1 MNKATSRSDTRSA
14 FVDLQGLGPRRSR
27 TLPAQAEPERRP
39 KARLAL
45 GFFVLEVL
53 TAPLA
58 VFVDTQSVRIVLLVL
73 HRRVVA
79 AFASATSQ
87 RDDDPVF
94 LLGHGFYPFALSA
107 PNRLIAAYACI
118 VDW

>member
-1 MNKATSRSDTRSA
+1 MS
-14 FVDLQGLGPRRSR
+14 PRVNQ
-27 TLPAQAEPERRP
+27 LID
-39 KARLAL
+39 LAL

-58 VFVDTQSVRIVLLVL
+58 ILVDVQSVRIVLLVL

-79 AFASATSQ
+79 AFACATSK
-87 RDDDPVF
+87 RDDDPVV
-94 LLGHGFYPFALSA
+94 LLGHGFLSPFNWFCSQPA
-107 PNRLIAAYACI
+107 NTAYACI